1 MCLSAIVNEILPA
14 LFSCFLSGDRG
25 ALASV
30 RFVRLSA
37 SVSCSLAVDPVF
49 SRSTSNHLQNTGI
62 LPLSHLCSSYF
73 MIFFLVFC
81 GKEQA
86 QGSSQA
92 GAPSGQQQITPCCPS
107 TPGTH
112 PSGSEGC
119 RPRCTFVRKCMD
131 EAHPGP
137 RHPTLQGADTAH
149 PQWGNAGCCNGGCG
163 CVVTIQASLSVA
175 GMVAVGVWWPSRPP

>member
-73 MIFFLVFC
+73 MIFFWSSVERNRLREAARL
-81 GKEQA
+81 GPP
-86 QGSSQA
+86 QGSSRSPHAVPPPLGPTPRGVKAA
-92 GAPSGQQQITPCCPS
+92 GRGARLLGSAWMRPTQVRGIPPSKEPILRIPSG
-107 TPGTH
+107 G
-112 PSGSEGC
+112 
-119 RPRCTFVRKCMD
+119 ML
-131 EAHPGP
+131 A
-137 RHPTLQGADTAH
+137 AA
-149 PQWGNAGCCNGGCG
+149 
-163 CVVTIQASLSVA
+163 
-175 GMVAVGVWWPSRPP
+175 MVAVGVW